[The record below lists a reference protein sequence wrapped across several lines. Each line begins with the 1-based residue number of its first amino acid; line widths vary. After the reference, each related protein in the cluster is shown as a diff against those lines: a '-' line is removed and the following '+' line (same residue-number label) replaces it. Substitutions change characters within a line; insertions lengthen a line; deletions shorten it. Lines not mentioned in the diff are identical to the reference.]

1 MTALIGPVLLSMAGV
16 AALLFARE
24 FGLWS
29 FGAPGAGLMPAVAGA
44 LLLLASLSDLRP
56 VKGLHRRLE
65 IASRPLSYMA
75 GLVALIPLTPVIG
88 LLPALAVL
96 VFGILHFIERV
107 TLSRAAVITGATV
120 AGSWLLF
127 ERLLS
132 VPLPKSMFW

>member
-1 MTALIGPVLLSMAGV
+1 MTALIGPILLSMAGV

-29 FGAPGAGLMPAVAGA
+29 FGAPGAGLMPAVAGT
-44 LLLLASLSDLRP
+44 LLLVASLADLRP
-56 VKGLHRRLE
+56 EKGPHRWPAL
-65 IASRPLSYMA
+65 AWRPLSYMA
-75 GLVALIPLTPVIG
+75 GLAALIPLTPLIG

-96 VFGILHFIERV
+96 VFAILHFIERV
-107 TLSRAAVITGATV
+107 PLTRAIIIAGATV

>member
-1 MTALIGPVLLSMAGV
+1 MTALVGPVLLSMAGV

-44 LLLLASLSDLRP
+44 LLLLASLADLRP
-56 VKGLHRRLE
+56 VKGSHRP
-65 IASRPLSYMA
+65 AFAWRPLSYMA
-75 GLVALIPLTPVIG
+75 GLAALLPLTPLIG

-96 VFGILHFIERV
+96 VFAILHFIERV
-107 TLSRAAVITGATV
+107 PLTRAVVIAGATV

>member
-1 MTALIGPVLLSMAGV
+1 VTALIGPVLLSLAGV

-29 FGAPGAGLMPAVAGA
+29 FGSPGAGLMPAAAGT
-44 LLLLASLSDLRP
+44 LLLLASLADLRLA
-56 VKGLHRRLE
+56 KGLHRS
-65 IASRPLSYMA
+65 AFAWRPLSYMA
-75 GLVALIPLTPVIG
+75 GLAALIPLTPLLG

-96 VFGILHFIERV
+96 VFAILHFIERV
-107 TLSRAAVITGATV
+107 PLGRAAVIAGATV

>member
-1 MTALIGPVLLSMAGV
+1 MVGV

-56 VKGLHRRLE
+56 AKGLHRQPKV
-65 IASRPLSYMA
+65 AWRPLSFIV
-75 GLVALIPLTPVIG
+75 GLVALVPLTPVIG

-107 TLSRAAVITGATV
+107 TLPRAAVITIATI

>member
-1 MTALIGPVLLSMAGV
+1 MTGV

-24 FGLWS
+24 FGFWS
-29 FGAPGAGLMPAVAGA
+29 FGSPGAGLMPAVAGT
-44 LLLLASLSDLRP
+44 LLLLASLADLRP
-56 VKGLHRRLE
+56 VKGPHRMAL
-65 IASRPLSYMA
+65 AWRPLSYMA
-75 GLVALIPLTPVIG
+75 GLLALLPLTPLIG

-96 VFGILHFIERV
+96 VFVILHFIERV
-107 TLSRAAVITGATV
+107 PLTRAVVITGATV